1 MNGGVIRES
10 AASAY
15 LNGGRDRIMT
25 LLDMR
30 AERNNQLVLIA
41 MAVTLIVASA
51 IPAAFIVAG
60 V

>member
-1 MNGGVIRES
+1 
-10 AASAY
+10 
-15 LNGGRDRIMT
+15 MT

-30 AERNNQLVLIA
+30 AEKNNQFMLIA
-41 MAVTLIVASA
+41 MAVTLVVASA

>member
-1 MNGGVIRES
+1 
-10 AASAY
+10 
-15 LNGGRDRIMT
+15 MT

-30 AERNNQLVLIA
+30 AEKNNQTLLIA

-51 IPAAFIVAG
+51 VPAAFIVAG

>member
-1 MNGGVIRES
+1 
-10 AASAY
+10 
-15 LNGGRDRIMT
+15 MT

-30 AERNNQLVLIA
+30 AERNNQLMLIA

>member
-1 MNGGVIRES
+1 
-10 AASAY
+10 
-15 LNGGRDRIMT
+15 
-25 LLDMR
+25 MR
-30 AERNNQLVLIA
+30 AEKNTQTLLIA